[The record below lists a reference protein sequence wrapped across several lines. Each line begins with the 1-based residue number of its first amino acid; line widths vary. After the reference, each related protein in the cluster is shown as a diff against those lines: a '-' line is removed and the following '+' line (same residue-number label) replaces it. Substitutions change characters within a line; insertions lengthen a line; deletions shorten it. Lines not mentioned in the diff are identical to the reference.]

1 MKLKTHVTTEVLLLP
16 FLYFYVGLSSA
27 IIIVL
32 FHFIPSLDYLMK
44 KINFYPNLHRQ
55 IFHNIFIFI
64 FSVLIVYYLTDLKIT
79 ILCALNFILH
89 IAMDLG
95 GKGVAI
101 FYPLSKYR
109 IKIKNN

>member
-1 MKLKTHVTTEVLLLP
+1 MKLKTHATTEVLLLP

-27 IIIVL
+27 IIITL

-44 KINFYPNLHRQ
+44 KINFYPSLHRQ
-55 IFHNIFIFI
+55 IFHNIFILT
-64 FSVLIVYYLTDLKIT
+64 FSVITIYYLIDLRIA

-89 IAMDLG
+89 IAMDLNG
-95 GKGVAI
+95 RGVAV
-101 FYPLSKYR
+101 FWPLSRYR